1 MVYYSEIYARKQRRE
16 REIMVARAKDL
27 IAHPKKYDKIT
38 SKGSASYILNIA
50 FDKTTGE
57 IVEGKDLQIDEAKIA
72 EEAKFDGYYSIVT
85 SELEMSDIKMH
96 ETYRGLSRI
105 EDSFKVTKTYF
116 NSRPVYVRQN
126 SHIEGHFATCFMAL
140 VLVRILES
148 MLGEKIPTGKLL
160 ASLKKYN
167 CTMMEPALW
176 KITYYDKVLEE
187 CGKIFDWKFNQ
198 KYRTQQELRRF
209 LKY

>member
-1 MVYYSEIYARKQRRE
+1 
-16 REIMVARAKDL
+16 
-27 IAHPKKYDKIT
+27 
-38 SKGSASYILNIA
+38 
-50 FDKTTGE
+50 
-57 IVEGKDLQIDEAKIA
+57 
-72 EEAKFDGYYSIVT
+72 
-85 SELEMSDIKMH
+85 
-96 ETYRGLSRI
+96 
-105 EDSFKVTKTYF
+105 
-116 NSRPVYVRQN
+116 
-126 SHIEGHFATCFMAL
+126 MAL

-167 CTMMEPALW
+167 CTMMEPVLW
-176 KITYYDKVLEE
+176 KITYYDKVLEV